1 MASTAPVEHEV
12 TARKG
17 LSTETKTLLWVLGA
31 ALLVKLVLAI
41 VFVGHP
47 TDINNFKAWAMHW
60 VKNGTG
66 GFFLGP
72 NKVWCDYP
80 PAYLYLLG
88 GVAWIYHLF
97 DPAFATWYSSL
108 FTLTVKLPALF
119 AEVGCGWLIYV
130 LLRRHVGFGAALG
143 GAAIYL
149 FNPSINYDT
158 AIAGQINSVIG
169 FLQLASLWLLLKRR
183 HAWVIF
189 LTALAILIKPQ
200 GLVLAGLFGL
210 VILTRKDC
218 KGIALGCAGGLLA
231 AFLTTAPY
239 VVPHLGVAGVFPWL
253 YQHFQEQAGLY
264 PFSSIQ
270 AFNLWSLTGMWQPDS
285 RLILGVPH
293 RVWGLILFL
302 GAYAGI
308 LWAWWRRR
316 EDDASLYQA
325 AVLIMLA
332 FFLLPTRM
340 HERYLHYTVIL
351 MTIPAVLSI
360 RWRWPLGLF
369 SFTFLINVAY
379 ELKFPASLTGL
390 SQWLATGPYR
400 TLSLLNLA
408 LFGYCAWL
416 AFKAPTIER
425 PEPLPEVIP
434 EAGTTKAKWREI
446 WHDVVQRRGFAISA
460 PHWPGWKEWLPVF
473 GLTLVSTATR
483 YYNLAWPPQMIF
495 DEVYHARTANEYI
508 FGVRPT
514 EWVHPPLAKLFILI
528 GVQINGM
535 TSYGWRIA
543 PLIAGS
549 LMLPVFY
556 VLARNILNDRR
567 WALVATALLAMDGVY
582 FVQSRTAM
590 TNIFATM
597 FQVAT
602 MTAFWLYWKSSS
614 REKPLQN
621 QYWLLI
627 TGVCLALA
635 LATRWTSLWTFG
647 TVWLLLLVRYLL
659 PTIWREPVTAP
670 VLATAAGPVVAE
682 PIPESVEAAAEAA
695 AVAATV
701 AEAAAETTA
710 VQPAA
715 EAAMTGAAPAAE
727 VSPMRWAWDL
737 PRFHLGFWALAVLYL
752 LGFPLAVYAIS
763 YLPFHWQGHDWTEI
777 IRTQRDIWHYHAN
790 LRDPHPYYSAWY
802 SWPFLYRPTW
812 YYFKG
817 FADGTVGGIDAIG
830 NPAIWWAS
838 LIGVVWAFWVG
849 LQRREGNWL
858 FAVVLWFFMYLPWAV
873 SPRILNYSHYYFEAI
888 PYAII
893 AITLLVRDLWRS
905 TLGERSVAALYLATC
920 VGLFI
925 FFYPIWTGIPI
936 PSWYFYMHIW
946 FPKWV

>member
-1 MASTAPVEHEV
+1 MASTAPAEQEAQ
-12 TARKG
+12 TRQG
-17 LSTETKTLLWVLGA
+17 LSTETKTLLIVLGV
-31 ALLVKLVLAI
+31 ALVVKLILAI

-47 TDINNFKAWAMHW
+47 TDINNFKAWAMHC
-60 VKNGTG
+60 VKHGIG

-72 NKVWCDYP
+72 TKVWCDYP

-88 GVAWIYHLF
+88 GVAWVYHLF
-97 DPAFATWYSSL
+97 DPTFATWSSPL
-108 FTLTVKLPALF
+108 FTLTVKLPALL
-119 AEVGCGWLIYV
+119 AEVGCGAFIYA
-130 LLRRHVGFGAALG
+130 LLRRHVGFGLSLG

-149 FNPSINYDT
+149 FNPAVNYDT

-169 FLQLASLWLLLKRR
+169 LLQLACLWLLLQRR
-183 HAWVIF
+183 HAWVIV

-200 GLVLAGLFGL
+200 GLILAGLFGA
-210 VILTRKDC
+210 VILWRRDW
-218 KGIALGCAGGLLA
+218 KGLALGGLGGLAA
-231 AFLTTAPY
+231 AFMLTAPY
-239 VVPHLGVAGVFPWL
+239 VVPHLGVGGVIPWL
-253 YQHFQEQAGLY
+253 YQHYQEQAALY

-285 RLILGVPH
+285 RLILGVSH
-293 RVWGLILFL
+293 QTWGLLLFIA
-302 GAYAGI
+302 AYAGI
-308 LWAWWRRR
+308 LWTWWRRR
-316 EDDASLYQA
+316 DDEVSLYQA
-325 AVLIMLA
+325 AALVMTA
-332 FFLLPTRM
+332 FFLFPTRM

-351 MTIPAVLSI
+351 MMIPAMLSY

-369 SFTFLINVAY
+369 SLTFLINVAY
-379 ELKFPASLTGL
+379 ELKFPASITPLT
-390 SQWLATGPYR
+390 QWLALGPYR
-400 TLSLLNLA
+400 TLSLLNLG

-416 AFKAPTIER
+416 AFQAPTVEKQA
-425 PEPLPEVIP
+425 PAPAP
-434 EAGTTKAKWREI
+434 EAEVPAAGMLQAKWREI

-460 PHWPGWKEWLPVF
+460 PHWPSWSEWLPVL
-473 GLTLVSTATR
+473 GLTLVSTAIR
-483 YYNLAWPPQMIF
+483 YYDLAWPPQMVF
-495 DEVYHARTANEYI
+495 DEVYHARTANEYL

-528 GVQINGM
+528 GVSINGM

-556 VLARNILNDRR
+556 VLARNVIPSRR
-567 WALVATALLAMDGVY
+567 WALVATALLSMDGVY

-590 TNIFATM
+590 TNIFATL
-597 FQVAT
+597 FQIAT

-614 REKPLQN
+614 REKPLQR
-621 QYWLLI
+621 QGWLFA

-659 PTIWREPVTAP
+659 PSIWREPA
-670 VLATAAGPVVAE
+670 LAAAGPALPAGAQAE
-682 PIPESVEAAAEAA
+682 MANETPIEI
-695 AVAATV
+695 
-701 AEAAAETTA
+701 
-710 VQPAA
+710 PAD
-715 EAAMTGAAPAAE
+715 AAPA
-727 VSPMRWAWDL
+727 MDTTTWRWAWDL
-737 PRFHLGFWALAVLYL
+737 PRFHVGFWAVAVLYL
-752 LGFPLAVYAIS
+752 LGLPLLVYAIS
-763 YLPFHWQGHDWTEI
+763 YLPFHWQGHDWSEI
-777 IRTQRDIWHYHAN
+777 VRTQRDIWNYHAN

-812 YYFKG
+812 YYFKTL
-817 FADGTVGGIDAIG
+817 ADGSVAGIDAIG

-838 LIGVVWAFWVG
+838 LIGVGWAFWAG

-858 FAVVLWFFMYLPWAV
+858 FATVVWFFMYLPWAV

-888 PYAII
+888 PYAVI
-893 AITLLVRDLWRS
+893 AITLLVRDLWQSS
-905 TLGERSVAALYLATC
+905 TGERTVAALYLASA

-925 FFYPIWTGIPI
+925 FFYPIWAGTPI

>member
-1 MASTAPVEHEV
+1 MASTAPVEHEA

-31 ALLVKLVLAI
+31 ALIVKLVLAM

-47 TDINNFKAWAMHW
+47 TDINNFKAWAMAW
-60 VKNGTG
+60 VKNGPG
-66 GFFLGP
+66 NFYLGP
-72 NKVWCDYP
+72 NKIWCDYP

-88 GVAWIYHLF
+88 GVAWLYHLF
-97 DPAFATWYSSL
+97 DPSFASWYTPM
-108 FTLTVKLPALF
+108 FTLTVKLPALV
-119 AEVGCGWLIYV
+119 AEVGCGWMIYT
-130 LLRRHVGFGAALG
+130 LLRRHVPFGAALG
-143 GAAIYL
+143 GAALYL
-149 FNPSINYDT
+149 FNPAINYDT

-169 FLQLASLWLLLKRR
+169 FLQLACIWLLLQRR

-189 LTALAILIKPQ
+189 LTAVAILIKPQ
-200 GLVLAGLFGL
+200 GLILAGLFGL
-210 VILTRKDC
+210 VVLLRRDW
-218 KGIALGCAGGLLA
+218 KGIALGSVGGLLA
-231 AFLTTAPY
+231 AFLSTAPY
-239 VVPHLGVAGVFPWL
+239 VVPQLGVGAVMPWL

-293 RVWGLILFL
+293 HTWGLLLFG
-302 GAYAGI
+302 GAYVGL
-308 LWAWWRRR
+308 LWTWWRRR
-316 EDDASLYQA
+316 DDDVALYQA
-325 AVLIMLA
+325 AVLIMTA

-351 MTIPAVLSI
+351 MTIPAVLSV
-360 RWRWPLGLF
+360 RWRWPLALY
-369 SFTFLINVAY
+369 SATFLINVAY

-390 SQWLATGPYR
+390 SQWLAMGPYR
-400 TLSLLNLA
+400 FLSMLNLL
-408 LFGYCAWL
+408 LFAYCTWL
-416 AFKAPTIER
+416 ALRAPTIER
-425 PEPLPEVIP
+425 PEPQPEVVP
-434 EAGTTKAKWREI
+434 AAGTTRAQLRAI

-460 PHWPGWKEWLPVF
+460 PHWPGWREWLPVL
-473 GLTLVSTATR
+473 GVTLVSTVTR
-483 YYNLAWPPQMIF
+483 YVDLAWPPQMVF
-495 DEVYHARTANEYI
+495 DEVYHARTANEYL

-528 GVQINGM
+528 GVHLNGM

-556 VLARNILNDRR
+556 LFARNILNSNR
-567 WALVATALLAMDGVY
+567 WALVATSLLAMDGVY

-590 TNIFATM
+590 TNIFATL

-614 REKPLQN
+614 REKPLQH
-621 QYWLLI
+621 QRWLFV
-627 TGVCLALA
+627 TGVFLSLA

-647 TVWLLLLVRYLL
+647 TVWLLLLVRYLM
-659 PTIWREPVTAP
+659 PAIWREPVPVPAAAGDAP
-670 VLATAAGPVVAE
+670 VEGEPTDAAPVGVAAGATA
-682 PIPESVEAAAEAA
+682 
-695 AVAATV
+695 
-701 AEAAAETTA
+701 
-710 VQPAA
+710 
-715 EAAMTGAAPAAE
+715 
-727 VSPMRWAWDL
+727 MRWAWEL
-737 PRFHLGFWALAVLYL
+737 PKFHVGFWALAVLYL
-752 LGFPLAVYAIS
+752 LGFPVIMYAVS
-763 YLPFHWQGHDWTEI
+763 YLPFHWQGHDWWEI

-812 YYFKG
+812 YYFKT

-838 LIGVVWAFWVG
+838 LIGVGWAFWAG

-858 FAVVLWFFMYLPWAV
+858 FAVVLWFMMYLPWAV
-873 SPRILNYSHYYFEAI
+873 SPRVLNYSHYYFEAI
-888 PYAII
+888 PYAVV
-893 AITLLVRDLWRS
+893 AITLLVRDLWQS
-905 TLGERSVAALYLATC
+905 SKGERGVAALYLAAV
-920 VGLFI
+920 VGLFV
-925 FFYPIWTGIPI
+925 FFYPLWTGLPI